1 MNKII
6 KLILFSVIIFFSVI
20 FYKIYFQEKNS
31 VDENFEITPNLT
43 LEQSDNSSEESANNL
58 IKNLK
63 YSINLGQNNQYI
75 INSDLSEIT
84 YKNDKSEIVNMQGV
98 TAIIIDKNQV
108 PIEITSDLAKYNN
121 SNYETLFKKNVRI
134 KYLNHE
140 IFSDTMQFDF
150 ENQMIRIYKNV
161 EYIGLLGHM
170 SADNIDINLIIN
182 KIDIYMDGDKKNVEL
197 TSN

>member
-6 KLILFSVIIFFSVI
+6 KLILFSLIIFFSII
-20 FYKIYFQEKNS
+20 FYKIYFKEKNS

-43 LEQSDNSSEESANNL
+43 IEESENNL
-58 IKNLK
+58 IKDLK

-108 PIEITSDLAKYNN
+108 PIEISSETAKYNN
-121 SNYETLFKKNVRI
+121 SNYGTLFKKNVKI
-134 KYLNHE
+134 KYLSHE
-140 IFSDTMQFDF
+140 ISSDTMQFDF
-150 ENQMIRIYKNV
+150 ENQMIKIYNNV
-161 EYIGLLGHM
+161 KYNGILGHM

-182 KIDIYMDGDKKNVEL
+182 KIDIYMDGDKKNVKL